1 MFTKVEMKP
10 YLRSKHHVK
19 TFLKLK
25 EHGYLESWSIGT
37 EHGRIASRFITYE
50 GTEDTLMS
58 EDIRDN
64 NYSSLIYMHL
74 GRVFELI
81 FGNPPPYI
89 EKEILN

>member
-25 EHGYLESWSIGT
+25 EQGYLETWDIGI
-37 EHGRIASRFITYE
+37 EYGLIASRFITYD

-58 EDIRDN
+58 EDIRDK
-64 NYSSLIYMHL
+64 NYSSLIYAHL
-74 GRVFELI
+74 GRALELI
-81 FGNPPPYI
+81 VGKELI
-89 EKEILN
+89 KKEILN